1 MDNKPYVFISYA
13 HANSDK
19 VLPTVAAMKA
29 AGINLWY
36 DEGIVAGSEWPEF
49 IAEKVVDCN
58 KFVLFVSN
66 AYLNSQNCKRELNFA
81 ISRKKDILSIFLED
95 VQLSPGME
103 MQLGTYQ
110 AIYRNRFESDQALIQ
125 SLCKEPFFNPCR
137 LEDQPQTAAAEPAP
151 TPEPAPQP
159 APAPQP
165 VHTTPS
171 PYSTSAPVTPPPV
184 VPEPTGPDW
193 NGAINGA
200 VDSFKDLFGGK
211 SSTGTST
218 PPAPKNRYIAALLAF
233 FLGGLGVQH
242 FYMGNKWFGVACL
255 LCLIVTPLSVITTLL
270 GAVHAVMLFLMT
282 DDKFHS
288 QCNKHI
294 KK

>member
-19 VLPTVAAMKA
+19 VLPTVAAMKNSN
-29 AGINLWY
+29 INLWY

-49 IAEKVVDCN
+49 IAEKVVDCH

-81 ISRKKDILSIFLED
+81 ISRKKDILSIFLEE

-125 SLCKEPFFNPCR
+125 SLCKEPFFNDCR
-137 LEDQPQTAAAEPAP
+137 FETQTQQTPPP
-151 TPEPAPQP
+151 TPRPAPQP
-159 APAPQP
+159 APRSTY
-165 VHTTPS
+165 TTTNT
-171 PYSTSAPVTPPPV
+171 YTTPVTPPPV
-184 VPEPTGPDW
+184 IPEPVKPDW

-211 SSTGTST
+211 SSTATATGNTNVKA
-218 PPAPKNRYIAALLAF
+218 PAVVNKNRFIAALLAF
-233 FLGGLGVQH
+233 FLGFLGMQH
-242 FYMGNKWFGVACL
+242 FYMGNKWFGVATLVL
-255 LCLIVTPLSVITTLL
+255 LVTPLAPLCAIV
-270 GAVHAVMLFLMT
+270 GFVHAVLLFLMT

>member
-13 HANSDK
+13 YANSDK
-19 VLPTVAAMKA
+19 VLPTVAAMKNSN
-29 AGINLWY
+29 INLWY

-49 IAEKVVDCN
+49 IAEKVVDCH

-110 AIYRNRFESDQALIQ
+110 AIYRNRFESDQALIR
-125 SLCKEPFFNPCR
+125 SLCKEPFFNDCR
-137 LEDQPQTAAAEPAP
+137 FETQTQQTPPP
-151 TPEPAPQP
+151 TPRPAPQP
-159 APAPQP
+159 APQPAPRP
-165 VHTTPS
+165 TYTTTNT
-171 PYSTSAPVTPPPV
+171 YTTPVTPPPV
-184 VPEPTGPDW
+184 VPEPVKPDW

-211 SSTGTST
+211 SNGSTATAVK
-218 PPAPKNRYIAALLAF
+218 PAATNKNRLIAALLAF
-233 FLGGLGVQH
+233 FLGGFGIQH
-242 FYMGNKWFGVACL
+242 FYMGNKWFG
-255 LCLIVTPLSVITTLL
+255 ILSLVFCWTYIPSII
-270 GAVHAVMLFLMT
+270 GFVQAIMLFLMT
-282 DDKFHS
+282 DDKFYS
-288 QCNKHI
+288 QCNKQTG
-294 KK
+294 

>member
-19 VLPTVAAMKA
+19 VLPTVSAMKES
-29 AGINLWY
+29 GINLWF

-81 ISRKKDILSIFLED
+81 ISRKKDILSIFLEE

-125 SLCKEPFFNPCR
+125 SLCKEPFFDVCR
-137 LEDQPQTAAAEPAP
+137 LEGNAQPASQPKPQSQPAP
-151 TPEPAPQP
+151 KPAPQP
-159 APAPQP
+159 
-165 VHTTPS
+165 
-171 PYSTSAPVTPPPV
+171 YTSGTPVTPPPV
-184 VPEPTGPDW
+184 VPTSAKPDW
-193 NGAINGA
+193 NGAINDTM
-200 VDSFKDLFGGK
+200 DSFKGLFGGN
-211 SSTGTST
+211 TNTT
-218 PPAPKNRYIAALLAF
+218 TATTTNTNTPAPTSKNRFVAMLLAF
-233 FLGGLGVQH
+233 FLGGLGIQH
-242 FYMGNKWFGVACL
+242 FYMGNKVLGILSLVFCWTYIPS
-255 LCLIVTPLSVITTLL
+255 LI
-270 GAVHAVMLFLMT
+270 GFVHAIMLFMMT
-282 DDKFHS
+282 DDKFYS
-288 QCNKHI
+288 QCYRK
-294 KK
+294 